1 MRNPPLHR
9 YATRPGL
16 YFTDD
21 GGADVVVR
29 SETADQVWLCVL
41 EPIDEPSAFFQ
52 DAIRLFEDPNISFI
66 QQIHEFPVCTRIIEH
81 LYLRETL
88 FRMTGPNYGLWY
100 VHLPKAWDGMR
111 YGYRVDGAWDRNMA
125 CASIHTNSCLTRMA
139 RASTAPWSSPRRL
152 LL

>member
-1 MRNPPLHR
+1 MKNPPLHR

-66 QQIHEFPVCTRIIEH
+66 QQIHEFPVCTRIIE
-81 LYLRETL
+81 
-88 FRMTGPNYGLWY
+88 NICI
-100 VHLPKAWDGMR
+100 
-111 YGYRVDGAWDRNMA
+111 
-125 CASIHTNSCLTRMA
+125 CARPCSA
-139 RASTAPWSSPRRL
+139 
-152 LL
+152 

>member
-41 EPIDEPSAFFQ
+41 EPIDAPSAFFQ
-52 DAIRLFEDPNISFI
+52 AAIRLFEDSYISFI
-66 QQIHEFPVCTRIIEH
+66 QQLHEFPVCTRLIEH
-81 LYLRETL
+81 L
-88 FRMTGPNYGLWY
+88 
-100 VHLPKAWDGMR
+100 
-111 YGYRVDGAWDRNMA
+111 
-125 CASIHTNSCLTRMA
+125 
-139 RASTAPWSSPRRL
+139 
-152 LL
+152 

>member
-1 MRNPPLHR
+1 MKNPPLHR

-111 YGYRVDGAWDRNMA
+111 YHETYRIPYFPLLPRGRRMGPETRRALQ
-125 CASIHTNSCLTRMA
+125 SIQIPA
-139 RASTAPWSSPRRL
+139 
-152 LL
+152 

>member
-1 MRNPPLHR
+1 MKNPPLHR

-66 QQIHEFPVCTRIIEH
+66 QQIHEVPSNRLSKRQPANMYVAATRQ
-81 LYLRETL
+81 
-88 FRMTGPNYGLWY
+88 P
-100 VHLPKAWDGMR
+100 
-111 YGYRVDGAWDRNMA
+111 
-125 CASIHTNSCLTRMA
+125 
-139 RASTAPWSSPRRL
+139 
-152 LL
+152 